1 MGLSLF
7 GFESLYSIFD
17 ILCSLIVMLKR
28 ATDKPSR
35 SPGRLAARPAIVLDC
50 AEYRNVARWN
60 AIVAA
65 VS

>member
-1 MGLSLF
+1 
-7 GFESLYSIFD
+7 
-17 ILCSLIVMLKR
+17 MLKR